1 MMTFESFAG
10 RKKCTERGRMRTT
23 MKMKGPKT
31 TAASSLP
38 SFCTTTMFLRENSSC
53 IYSEDDDDDNR
64 RVSLPERTV
73 SLCSKFSDTRTTYS
87 SKKLFLRNF
96 LISVIILIHCIAGSV
111 VESVPAT
118 VESLESKIKMFLESH
133 CTMQNETL
141 EMEEYVRIHLYKI
154 YVFPSFFKLKSHSR
168 TYSNFFL

>member
-1 MMTFESFAG
+1 MSSEKKLMMTFESFAG

-31 TAASSLP
+31 TAASSFAPLP

-53 IYSEDDDDDNR
+53 IYFDVDDDDDNR

-73 SLCSKFSDTRTTYS
+73 SLCTKFSDTRTTYS
-87 SKKLFLRNF
+87 SKKFFLRNF

-141 EMEEYVRIHLYKI
+141 EMEEYVRLHNI
-154 YVFPSFFKLKSHSR
+154 FPF
-168 TYSNFFL
+168 